1 MVLFMPKTA
10 PKGVENPMFFLPQSV
25 EKSPPIGFPLRGIR
39 GGIETA
45 FPCKTNAFPNHWR
58 EEITY
63 RYSVFRIK
71 ESF

>member
-25 EKSPPIGFPLRGIR
+25 ERSPPVGFPLRGIR

-45 FPCKTNAFPNHWR
+45 FPCKTNAFPNH
-58 EEITY
+58 
-63 RYSVFRIK
+63 
-71 ESF
+71 